1 MSVFDNLLSKNELKK
16 IVFKSLDDSP
26 PVPDFTALV
35 NPQSFALNY
44 AVRYDRQTEGVAE
57 GERRYSQHAAPTLT
71 FELLFDA
78 TGVIPPAKGGALDNI
93 PIAGALASAFDA
105 AAGGFKKK
113 KDRGGIV
120 LQLEAFENVVY
131 KYHGELH
138 RPKQVRIDW
147 GNGLLFEGVL
157 STLNYQFKLF
167 KADGTPL
174 RATATVTFISNVEAS
189 ALVQYRNDQSSDLTH
204 QRTVQEGDTL
214 PLMVHR
220 IYGDATLYLK
230 VAKFN
235 NLLNFRRL
243 QPGTQLFF
251 PPLDQL
257 KA

>member
-1 MSVFDNLLSKNELKK
+1 MSVFDNLVSKNELKK
-16 IVFKSLDDSP
+16 IVFISLDDP
-26 PVPDFTALV
+26 APAPAYTALV
-35 NPQSFALNY
+35 NPQSFSLNY
-44 AVRYDRQTEGVAE
+44 AVGYDQQTEGVPE

-78 TGVIPPAKGGALDNI
+78 TGVIPPAAGGALDNI
-93 PIAGALASAFDA
+93 PIAGAIASAFGSA
-105 AAGGFKKK
+105 KKK
-113 KDRGGIV
+113 NASGIA
-120 LQLEAFENVVY
+120 QDLENFEKVVY

-147 GNGLLFEGVL
+147 GNGLMFEGVL
-157 STLNYQFKLF
+157 TALNYQFKLF

-174 RATATVTFISNVEAS
+174 RATANVTFISNVEAS

-214 PLMVHR
+214 PLMAHR

-235 NLLNFRRL
+235 NLLNFRRI

-251 PPLDQL
+251 PPLNQL